1 MSSARVVRA
10 EWTKLRSVPSTFWL
24 VLLAVATTIGFSVL
38 VSSAV
43 DTAGGTPG
51 CRPGAAGCGDEDV
64 MIDSLSG
71 AYFGQIAVIALGVV
85 FATSEFATGTI
96 RATFAANPRRMRVVA
111 AKVAVLAAPVL
122 IAALLASVGSFL
134 LGQRILHGNGFVPS
148 QGYPIV
154 SLTDP
159 DAARAVIGTA
169 LYLVAIGLFAFGIG
183 TIVRR
188 TGSAIAVALTIVYA
202 PAIVSL
208 MLAEPLRGWVQ
219 RLSPMMAGLSV
230 QATVP
235 RADSV
240 PIAPWAGL
248 GVTAAWAAAALALGL
263 WLVRRRDA

>member
-1 MSSARVVRA
+1 MSSARIVRA

-51 CRPGAAGCGDEDV
+51 CHPGAPGCGDEDV

-85 FATSEFATGTI
+85 FA
-96 RATFAANPRRMRVVA
+96 

-122 IAALLASVGSFL
+122 ITALLASVGSFL
-134 LGQRILHGNGFVPS
+134 LGQPILHGNGFVPS
-148 QGYPIV
+148 QGYPVV
-154 SLTDP
+154 SITDP

-169 LYLVAIGLFAFGIG
+169 LYLVAIGMFAFGIG

-208 MLAEPLRGWVQ
+208 MLAEPLRDWVQ

-240 PIAPWAGL
+240 PIGPWAGL
-248 GVTAAWAAAALALGL
+248 GVTAAWAAVALVIAL
-263 WLVRRRDA
+263 WLVRRRDV